1 MASMGC
7 IVALPDKA
15 LFQGEITLCQHPGT
29 DSYFGVLLRHEADG
43 VAEPAR
49 AVKL

>member
-15 LFQGEITLCQHPGT
+15 LFQGEITYANIPGST
-29 DSYFGVLLRHEADG
+29 
-43 VAEPAR
+43 P
-49 AVKL
+49 K

>member
-15 LFQGEITLCQHPGT
+15 LFQGEITYANIPGNST
-29 DSYFGVLLRHEADG
+29 ATSACCPGMS
-43 VAEPAR
+43 
-49 AVKL
+49 

>member
-15 LFQGEITLCQHPGT
+15 LFQGEITYAN
-29 DSYFGVLLRHEADG
+29 S
-43 VAEPAR
+43 R
-49 AVKL
+49 APMATSACCLGMS